1 MSEKIQIQ
9 RGCHQGDPISPYLFI
24 TGAEILAKL
33 IKINPEIIGIKIRGN
48 EFKLTQFADD
58 TTLMLDGSQHS
69 LQTALN
75 VLEVFGDFSGLRMNR
90 EKTKVIWIG
99 QKRFSKEKLNVKE
112 NLNWGNIDFNLLGI
126 EFTTNLNEIPS
137 KNYAKALNNIQ
148 KEIKKWRVRH
158 LTPIGKIVLI
168 KTLFIPK
175 CVHMLTSIERSDT
188 FLKDLNKLLYSFI
201 WSGGPDKIK

>member
-1 MSEKIQIQ
+1 M
-9 RGCHQGDPISPYLFI
+9 
-24 TGAEILAKL
+24 

-99 QKRFSKEKLNVKE
+99 RKRFSKEKLNVKE

-158 LTPIGKIVLI
+158 LTPIGK
-168 KTLFIPK
+168 
-175 CVHMLTSIERSDT
+175 SS
-188 FLKDLNKLLYSFI
+188 
-201 WSGGPDKIK
+201 